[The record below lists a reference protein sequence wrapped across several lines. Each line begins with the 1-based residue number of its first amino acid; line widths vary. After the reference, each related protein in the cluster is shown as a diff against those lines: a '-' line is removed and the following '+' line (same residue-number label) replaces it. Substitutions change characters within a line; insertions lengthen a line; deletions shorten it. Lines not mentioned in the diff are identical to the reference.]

1 MAVASWMLRNRNIGS
16 SRYNCSRSENEEDIV
31 RLDLKRDPQET
42 IRELLL
48 DICKVAGTSEG
59 KCVNCLNAFV
69 KLYLHIEGNTSKI
82 LYSTVEI
89 LCCLRVALVNN
100 STLIRCAGLKA
111 IRHVLKSEDDVQIF
125 NELRLPFLVTR
136 CLDLSL
142 KNDTERIQAL
152 SLMHKVLLLSA
163 TNFDASMARCLVALA
178 NCDIED
184 KDRLLRACLAC
195 LSELGVLNSELFIL
209 SGGVAAI
216 TRNLLECQTPRIA
229 ESLCG
234 VLLLLLDKPIT
245 RNHAAVD
252 LHCIAAPYC
261 DFHYRHGWMDKNRDE
276 RELRFNCS
284 RLALLSLLRSWPGI
298 LHFCSPSNAIGL
310 KAIVDILYLNQLEVR
325 KAVLDLLY
333 ELLGLPQPEWT
344 DELSVALSAVDPA
357 ESQAAWRLSEGF
369 VAAEGRSVLPHLA
382 KTTPNITDIHISLLL
397 YCFLE
402 TGLLCALAEVIAT
415 SDTFIS
421 VRATVLLGEL
431 LRLIQILLPPE
442 CCNITPALPNLLE
455 YATKRPQA
463 LGAITALQQLHKLLK
478 RRPASSSLYLDYI
491 LQSSSFMK
499 HTRNL
504 EHNKKYKLS
513 QAKSRL
519 HQLVVK
525 DGDDIIRDTGVLL
538 SKDAFTWN
546 WSVIKIILK
555 GKSDLKLDL
564 SESSHFTFLKRLVE
578 FYMPSKNRY
587 SHMDLTSSKN
597 SQSYTVV
604 GIELIYCL
612 ARLEDPDGTK
622 LLLELFMDIS
632 NHIAAIT
639 NSKSAH
645 DCLFSPQHMSNTQCQ
660 SYFLFVGR
668 LASTKLGINVLNSIK
683 LFPQLKHLATTTK
696 HDCYVKL
703 IVSSLDYQ
711 EPGPARDL
719 LASVLKCSIESSRL
733 YATHFLQVLLRA
745 GLPQFSNWGIK
756 LLTAL
761 LEDKS
766 RTVHLTALAALHE
779 ACEVPNC
786 LEQLIKI
793 YPDLLHLGEK
803 GVLLLIRFLS
813 TPTGFNK
820 LKKNGFIVNE
830 IKRWDEF
837 VNFRYV
843 RIVENETSDTLT
855 LHQRGEDGRYD
866 KRLSSL
872 KVSSRKDLFL
882 PPHIYGQ
889 LVKHSEGFNIL
900 TEYGSFEKYVQWVE
914 NGLCETDED
923 ILNLKAALWCLGHFG
938 SSPKGSEMLN
948 GKEII
953 SCMIRLAQHCIVY
966 SIRATA
972 FFVLSL
978 IATNRLGADYLFKL
992 GWVCT
997 RHDRHNH
1004 WPIIEEEDWQEESND
1019 EQIYNVHL
1027 SSDSEHTSS
1036 DHAFVGDF
1044 SINIPDA
1051 DSTTT
1056 DEDSTIPIDNT
1067 FGLTYHQKSS
1077 TLPSNQ
1083 NTSSIQHKRSLSESK
1098 TFDVFKILD
1107 KKQTVGVEFRLG
1119 TDAPHRYRDNSTT
1132 ESTTS
1137 GVSSCE
1143 SVLGKIGQN
1152 EHINTLSP
1160 IPSSSSL
1167 STLKT
1172 SAVRMRRHSESTRR
1186 ISLQSI
1192 AMSDRSTISPA
1203 GSVSG
1208 KLSHQDM
1215 MGYTILRSLRS
1226 TRINRNPL
1234 YNEDEFSEVFAPES
1248 LLCNASS
1255 KLLDHGSHNISS
1267 YVDFRSKS
1275 FRTNYL
1281 DNMSLTSL
1289 SSVQKFIVKDE
1300 HNKGQCYMGIC
1311 LPLVLENLFPEHQ
1324 IVSRRLSFPGKSAFD
1339 NISTISD
1346 DSNIDNGKTKNSFI
1360 PMHDTWL
1367 CLFCSGLK
1375 FGKPKDVA
1383 NCASSSKQG
1392 ELSGKIYA
1400 KKLNTFNDIRC
1411 EVLKHIERLANPV
1424 WIKQARQSLLHF
1436 KQQNP
1441 QVFQDACLYS
1451 EVCKMMSENTYR
1463 LGPRRLLQELFLDV
1477 NYQHFYSEPN
1487 DILSEI
1493 KVKVDNAI
1501 IINTNLAEVSS
1512 YLTLVTEQRK
1522 AELSNTNKTT
1532 VVLSLPNK
1540 RICGFTVNKGN
1551 SDGDCVSP
1559 IKIEPRSPPL
1569 TSVKEEN
1576 FSSMENLITNESS
1589 SSKRNTIANDI
1600 NVSGTPK
1607 IKTLDSLNLSYSQN
1621 KFPIRSRSKSDP
1633 KTVIK

>member
-16 SRYNCSRSENEEDIV
+16 SRYNRSKTDNEEDVV
-31 RLDLKRDPQET
+31 RLDFKRDPQECV
-42 IRELLL
+42 RELLL
-48 DICKVAGTSEG
+48 EVCKLTGVTEA
-59 KCVNCLNAFV
+59 KCVNCLNGFI
-69 KLYLHIEGNTSKI
+69 KIYLHLEGNLSKI

-89 LCCLRVALVNN
+89 LYCLRVSLVNN
-100 STLIRCAGLKA
+100 STLVRCAGLKA
-111 IRHVLKSEDDVQIF
+111 IRHILVCKEDVQNF
-125 NELRLPFLVTR
+125 NKLRLPYLVTR

-142 KNDTERIQAL
+142 KNDIERIQAL
-152 SLMHKVLLLSA
+152 SLMHKILMISA
-163 TNFDASMARCLVALA
+163 SNFEISMARSLVALA
-178 NCDIED
+178 NCGIED
-184 KDRLLRACLAC
+184 KDRLLRASLAC

-234 VLLLLLDKPIT
+234 VLLLLLDKPAT
-245 RNHAAVD
+245 RNYAAVD

-284 RLALLSLLRSWPGI
+284 RLALLSVLRSWPGI
-298 LHFCSPSNAIGL
+298 LHFCSPNNCLGL

-357 ESQAAWRLSEGF
+357 EPQAAWRLSEGF

-442 CCNITPALPNLLE
+442 CCNVTPALPNLLE
-455 YATKRPQA
+455 YATRKPQA

-499 HTRNL
+499 RTRNL

-513 QAKSRL
+513 HVKSRL
-519 HQLVVK
+519 QQLVLK

-538 SKDAFTWN
+538 SNDPFTWN
-546 WSVIKIILK
+546 WGIIKIILK
-555 GKSDLKLDL
+555 DKSDLKLDL
-564 SESSHFTFLKRLVE
+564 SESNHLTFLKRLVE

-587 SHMDLTSSKN
+587 SHMDLTSLKN
-597 SQSYTVV
+597 TQGYTVV

-622 LLLELFMDIS
+622 LLLDLFIDIS
-632 NHIAAIT
+632 NHVAAISS
-639 NSKSAH
+639 SKSAH

-660 SYFLFVGR
+660 SYFLFIGR
-668 LASTKLGINVLNSIK
+668 FASTKLGANILNTIK
-683 LFPQLKHLATTTK
+683 LFTQLEDLATTTK

-711 EPGPARDL
+711 EAGPARDL

-733 YATHFLQVLLRA
+733 YATQFLQLLLRA
-745 GLPQFSNWGIK
+745 GLPQFYNWGIK
-756 LLTAL
+756 LLTGQ

-779 ACEVPNC
+779 ASEVPSC

-793 YPDLLHLGEK
+793 YPNLLHLGEK

-813 TPTGFNK
+813 TPSGFNK
-820 LKKNGFIVNE
+820 LKKNGFVVNE

-843 RIVENETSDTLT
+843 RIVENEASNTLT

-872 KVSSRKDLFL
+872 KVTSRKDLFL
-882 PPHIYGQ
+882 APHIYGQ
-889 LVKHSEGFNIL
+889 LVKHTEGYNIL
-900 TEYGSFEKYVQWVE
+900 LEHGSIDRYIQCVE
-914 NGLCETDED
+914 NGLCETDEE
-923 ILNLKAALWCLGHFG
+923 ILNLKASLWCLGHLG
-938 SSPKGSEMLN
+938 SCPKGAELLN
-948 GKEII
+948 NKGTIFCII
-953 SCMIRLAQHCIVY
+953 KLAQHCVVY

-1004 WPIIEEEDWQEESND
+1004 WPIIEEENWQEDNNE
-1019 EQIYNVHL
+1019 EQTYNVPL
-1027 SSDSEHTSS
+1027 GSDSEHTSS

-1044 SINIPDA
+1044 SLNIPDA
-1051 DSTTT
+1051 ESTTT
-1056 DEDSTIPIDNT
+1056 DEDFSIPMDHA
-1067 FGLTYHQKSS
+1067 FGLTYQQKSS
-1077 TLPSNQ
+1077 TLPNNQ
-1083 NTSSIQHKRSLSESK
+1083 NNSSIQHKRSLSESK
-1098 TFDVFKILD
+1098 TFDAFKVLD
-1107 KKQTVGVEFRLG
+1107 RKINDRVEFRVG
-1119 TDAPHRYRDNSTT
+1119 VDVPHRYRDNSIT

-1143 SVLGKIGQN
+1143 SVLGKICQS
-1152 EHINTLSP
+1152 ERMHTLSP

-1167 STLKT
+1167 STLKPP
-1172 SAVRMRRHSESTRR
+1172 AVRMRRHSESTRR
-1186 ISLQSI
+1186 VSLQNVGFSEQ
-1192 AMSDRSTISPA
+1192 STISPA
-1203 GSVSG
+1203 GSISA

-1215 MGYTILRSLRS
+1215 VGYTKLRSLRS
-1226 TRINRNPL
+1226 SRANCNPL
-1234 YNEDEFSEVFAPES
+1234 YSEDELYEVFAPGS
-1248 LLCNASS
+1248 LLTNTPS
-1255 KLLDHGSHNISS
+1255 KLHEQHGNHELLN
-1267 YVDFRSKS
+1267 YADFRSRS
-1275 FRTNYL
+1275 FRNNYL
-1281 DNMSLTSL
+1281 DNLSLTSL
-1289 SSVQKFIVKDE
+1289 SSVQKFTVKDDQ
-1300 HNKGQCYMGIC
+1300 NKGQCYMGIC
-1311 LPLVLENLFPEHQ
+1311 LPRVLKNFFPDNQ
-1324 IVSRRLSFPGKSAFD
+1324 VTRRLSSVGKNVFD
-1339 NISTISD
+1339 NVSTVSD
-1346 DSNIDNGKTKNSFI
+1346 DSNLEGEKLKNTRYVRHETWSCLMCSKLKLKNSKEDVNS
-1360 PMHDTWL
+1360 P
-1367 CLFCSGLK
+1367 SALK
-1375 FGKPKDVA
+1375 C
-1383 NCASSSKQG
+1383 N
-1392 ELSGKIYA
+1392 E
-1400 KKLNTFNDIRC
+1400 FNDIKD
-1411 EVLKHIERLANPV
+1411 EILKQVERLANPV
-1424 WIKQARQSLLHF
+1424 WIKQARQTLLHF
-1436 KQQNP
+1436 KQQHP
-1441 QVFQDACLYS
+1441 QIFRDACLYS
-1451 EVCKMMSENTYR
+1451 EVCKMMLENNYR

-1477 NYQHFYSEPN
+1477 DYQHFYNDPN
-1487 DILSEI
+1487 IILSEKRTI
-1493 KVKVDNAI
+1493 VDNAVTPSVNLNE
-1501 IINTNLAEVSS
+1501 NTSYLNLA
-1512 YLTLVTEQRK
+1512 TEQRK
-1522 AELSNTNKTT
+1522 AELSNANKTIS
-1532 VVLSLPNK
+1532 VVTSNRK
-1540 RICGFTVNKGN
+1540 VCNFNVSKSGN
-1551 SDGDCVSP
+1551 SEEDCVSP
-1559 IKIEPRSPPL
+1559 VRLEPRSPPL

-1576 FSSMENLITNESS
+1576 LSSTENLINECSAG
-1589 SSKRNTIANDI
+1589 KRNTISND
-1600 NVSGTPK
+1600 SCLSAASK
-1607 IKTLDSLNLSYSQN
+1607 MKTLDSLNLSYSQN

-1633 KTVIK
+1633 KGVIK